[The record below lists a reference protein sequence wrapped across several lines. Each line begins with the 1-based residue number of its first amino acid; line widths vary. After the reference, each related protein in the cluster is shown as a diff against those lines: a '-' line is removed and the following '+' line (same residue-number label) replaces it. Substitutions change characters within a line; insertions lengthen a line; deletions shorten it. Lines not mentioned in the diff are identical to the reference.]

1 MKNKN
6 LGNTYVQ
13 EFFLRFNENNRKALR
28 IESKMKSF
36 GTKIANGILMRV
48 KAVAF
53 IICDWL
59 MPFTFNES
67 LSCSIFICFS
77 CTRTFYWDQIMT
89 TFTLW
94 QSNRCAIELI
104 EVTYAKT
111 FIIKMLL
118 LTLEHFFLSP
128 FFFCSILEFP

>member
-1 MKNKN
+1 
-6 LGNTYVQ
+6 
-13 EFFLRFNENNRKALR
+13 
-28 IESKMKSF
+28 MKSF
-36 GTKIANGILMRV
+36 GTKRANGILMRV

-59 MPFTFNES
+59 MPVTFNES

-77 CTRTFYWDQIMT
+77 RTRTFYWDQIMT

-94 QSNRCAIELI
+94 QSNRFAIELI

-118 LTLEHFFLSP
+118 LTLEHFFSLLSSSVQYWN
-128 FFFCSILEFP
+128 FRRLRHSEVSIDVNSLRKHSS